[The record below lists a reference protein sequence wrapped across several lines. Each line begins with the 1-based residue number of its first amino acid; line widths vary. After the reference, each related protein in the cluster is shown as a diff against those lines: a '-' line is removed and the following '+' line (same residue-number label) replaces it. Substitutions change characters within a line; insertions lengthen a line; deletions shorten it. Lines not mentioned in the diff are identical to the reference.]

1 MSVVF
6 GTDVARMA
14 WNISDKDAAG
24 LLAGEVSTPT
34 LSDVRAQFARWATN
48 APDRVFESLAD
59 AWNSFASPKLGR
71 SHPVVLLP
79 ASMCYRCINVRGLT
93 GQRADASCGVCGG
106 SGRRKPRAFR
116 AVHASNDSFCTSF
129 DNAESAEGSAGAASA
144 TGESNDSK
152 VFDEF
157 DEFDDLDDLDA
168 PGRVDGLVESAGD
181 GSAPGDGAGG
191 AR

>member
-1 MSVVF
+1 MWLVW
-6 GTDVARMA
+6 A

-129 DNAESAEGSAGAASA
+129 DNAESAEGSGGAEGSAGAASA